1 MQWFKRIM
9 LLLIVLSLLLVGYAG
24 YKIYQEIQKKKEH
37 ATWVATLKDT
47 ASPNV
52 QILKDTIEIP
62 YLGEKRTLSI
72 YLPARYSEDTISYPV
87 LYFLD
92 GQSLFSD
99 KILKGNEWQV
109 DELLD
114 SLGNVGGAQAIVVGI
129 YSSSSGDR
137 STEYK
142 PFLSPHLPE
151 EKKVTGA
158 AHAAWVATD
167 LKAWVD
173 KHYRT
178 LPAAE
183 STVIGGSSLGGLMAY
198 YMLMTFPAVYGNALV
213 FSPSFWVNEK
223 VFRLDQQVK
232 DLSDKRIYMVAGAL
246 EKPIVE
252 NAEKMYQLLLDRGMT
267 KTNLRLDIEP
277 NEGHWHPTWRK
288 GFKNAFPWIL
298 AEQ

>member
-1 MQWFKRIM
+1 MI
-9 LLLIVLSLLLVGYAG
+9 LLTILSLLLVGYAG
-24 YKIYQEIQKKKEH
+24 YKIYQKIQGKKAH
-37 ATWVATLKDT
+37 AAWVATLEDT
-47 ASPNV
+47 ASNNV
-52 QILKDTIEIP
+52 QILKDTIEVP
-62 YLGEKRTLSI
+62 YLGEKRTLGI
-72 YLPARYSEDTISYPV
+72 YLPANYSKDTISYPV

-92 GQSLFSD
+92 GQSLYSD
-99 KILKGNEWQV
+99 KILKGKEWQV

-129 YSSSSGDR
+129 YSSGSGDR

-151 EKKVTGA
+151 EQKVTGA
-158 AHAAWVATD
+158 AHAAWIATG

-173 KHYRT
+173 QHYRT
-178 LPAAE
+178 LPGAAT
-183 STVIGGSSLGGLMAY
+183 TVIGGSSLGGLMAY
-198 YMLMTFPAVYGNALV
+198 YMLMTFPDVYGNALV

-223 VFRLDQQVK
+223 VFTLDQQVN

-252 NAEKMYQLLLDRGMT
+252 NAEKMYKRLLNRGMK

-298 AEQ
+298 GEE